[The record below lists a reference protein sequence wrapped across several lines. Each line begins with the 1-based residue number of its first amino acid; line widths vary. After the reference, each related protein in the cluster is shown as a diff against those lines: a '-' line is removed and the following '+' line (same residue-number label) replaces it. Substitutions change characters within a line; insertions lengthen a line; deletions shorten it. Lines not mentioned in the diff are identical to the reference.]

1 MARTKPGLRFQ
12 PTGGTRAPQ
21 VPTGKKQRLP
31 IERLASDGRGIAFF
45 EGRTWFVSGALAGEQ
60 VEARVLNAHGKIVEA
75 RCERVLVA
83 SELRRP
89 APCPHF
95 GTCGGCSLQHLP
107 HDQQLALKQ
116 RLLAEQLSRVAGI
129 EPQEWAAPLSGPE
142 LGYRRRARLAVRWDP
157 KARHLAVGF
166 RAAASQDIVDIT
178 QCQVL
183 VPALQ
188 PVVEQLPT
196 LLRSFAKPQVLGHVE
211 LYAGT
216 SLALLLRHTAALAD
230 TDVQALK
237 AFCAAASLQLWL
249 QGEGEPAPV
258 QADASLG
265 FALAPWSLELA
276 YRPGD
281 FVQVN
286 AAVNDAMIAQAL
298 DWLAPTPQERVLDL
312 FCGLGNFALPLA
324 QRSREVVA
332 VEGVAAM
339 VQRAADNAASNNLH
353 NTDFYQSDL
362 SQPLDAAEWAREGFS
377 AVLLDP
383 PRDGAFEVVRTIR
396 ALGAQRLVYVSCN
409 PATLARDTV
418 ELLRQGYRLK
428 RAGILDMFPQTA
440 HVEAMALFEAGQDGP
455 SNPTGARNA

>member
-1 MARTKPGLRFQ
+1 MAKTKPGLRFQ

-21 VPTGKKQRLP
+21 VPTGKKQRLT
-31 IERLASDGRGIAFF
+31 IERLSSDGRGIAFL

-75 RCERVLVA
+75 RCERVLAA
-83 SELRRP
+83 SPLRRP

-95 GTCGGCSLQHLP
+95 GTCGGCSVQHLP
-107 HDQQLALKQ
+107 YDQQLALKQ
-116 RLLAEQLSRVAGI
+116 RLLTEQLSRVAGV

-142 LGYRRRARLAVRWDP
+142 LGYRRRARLAVRWDH
-157 KARHLAVGF
+157 KTRHLAVGF
-166 RAAASQDIVDIT
+166 RAAASQDIVDIK

-188 PVVEQLPT
+188 PVIERLPA
-196 LLRSFAKPQVLGHVE
+196 LLRGFSKPQALGHVE

-216 SLALLLRHTAALAD
+216 ALALLLRHTAPLAD
-230 TDVQALK
+230 NDLAALQ
-237 AFCAAASLQLWL
+237 AFCTDLQLQLWL
-249 QGEGEPAPV
+249 QGEGDPAPM
-258 QADASLG
+258 QADQALG
-265 FALAPWSLELA
+265 FALVPWGLELA

-298 DWLAPTPQERVLDL
+298 EWLAPAPGERVLDL

-324 QRSREVVA
+324 QRSREVIA
-332 VEGVAAM
+332 VEGVAPM
-339 VQRAADNAASNNLH
+339 VQRAADNATSNNLH
-353 NTDFYQSDL
+353 NTGFFQADL
-362 SQPLDAAEWAREGFS
+362 SQPLGSAEWAGEGFS